1 MNPLS
6 FACIKCIIQQNTLP
20 VWIYEPRILATPYL
34 HLGLMVHT
42 MTSAIAHTLPAAA
55 TMPESRVDSTG
66 NPSANDVDVALMLR
80 VGQGDEAAFEEL
92 IERHQNAVIG
102 TVAKM
107 LGNSSDAE
115 DITQQVFIRLWKSA
129 PRYQPT
135 AKFTTFMFTIA
146 RNLVFNESRRRSRKK
161 EHSIDEREDDF
172 HLQTPDTQ
180 TAAPDAELIHA
191 ELQNSID
198 RAIANL
204 PEKQRLAVIL
214 RRYEGMPYD
223 EIGRILELSIPA
235 VKSQLFRARNSL
247 RESLQSYMNG

>member
-1 MNPLS
+1 MCATNPPD
-6 FACIKCIIQQNTLP
+6 C
-20 VWIYEPRILATPYL
+20 
-34 HLGLMVHT
+34 GLVFIA
-42 MTSAIAHTLPAAA
+42 MTSAATTIQLPTAAI
-55 TMPESRVDSTG
+55 MPKPRVSSTDT
-66 NPSANDVDVALMLR
+66 PSPSLEGVSDNDVDVTLMLR
-80 VGQGDEAAFEEL
+80 VGTGDEQAFEEL

-115 DITQQVFIRLWKSA
+115 DIAQQVFIRLWKSA

-135 AKFTTFMFTIA
+135 AKFTTFLFTIA

-161 EHSIDEREDDF
+161 EYSMEEREDDF

-180 TAAPDAELIHA
+180 NVSPDQGMLHA
-191 ELQNSID
+191 ELQKSVD
-198 RAIANL
+198 LAIAAL

-223 EIGRILELSIPA
+223 EIGRVLELSIPA
-235 VKSQLFRARNSL
+235 VKSQLFRARNTLRDSL
-247 RESLQSYMNG
+247 KDYLDS

>member
-1 MNPLS
+1 
-6 FACIKCIIQQNTLP
+6 
-20 VWIYEPRILATPYL
+20 
-34 HLGLMVHT
+34 
-42 MTSAIAHTLPAAA
+42 MTSAATTIQLPAAA
-55 TMPESRVDSTG
+55 IMPKQRVSSTDTPSPSREGVSD
-66 NPSANDVDVALMLR
+66 NDVDVTLMLR
-80 VGQGDEAAFEEL
+80 VGTGDEQAFEEL

-115 DITQQVFIRLWKSA
+115 DIAQQVFIRLWKSA

-135 AKFTTFMFTIA
+135 AKFTTFLFTIA

-161 EHSIDEREDDF
+161 EYSMDEREDDF

-180 TAAPDAELIHA
+180 NVSPAQGMLHA
-191 ELQNSID
+191 ELQKSVD
-198 RAIANL
+198 QAIAAL

-223 EIGRILELSIPA
+223 EIGRVLELSIPA
-235 VKSQLFRARNSL
+235 VKSQLFRARNTLRDSL
-247 RESLQSYMNG
+247 KDYLDS

>member
-1 MNPLS
+1 
-6 FACIKCIIQQNTLP
+6 
-20 VWIYEPRILATPYL
+20 
-34 HLGLMVHT
+34 
-42 MTSAIAHTLPAAA
+42 MTSAIAIPQLPTAAI
-55 TMPESRVDSTG
+55 MPKQSVSSTDT
-66 NPSANDVDVALMLR
+66 PSPIASDNDLDVALMLR
-80 VGQGDEAAFEEL
+80 VGTGDEVAFEQL

-107 LGNSSDAE
+107 LGNASDAE
-115 DITQQVFIRLWKSA
+115 DIAQQVFIRLWKCA

-161 EHSIDEREDDF
+161 EYSMDEREDDF

-180 TAAPDAELIHA
+180 NASPDQGMLHA
-191 ELQNSID
+191 ELQQSVD
-198 RAIANL
+198 RAIADL

-223 EIGRILELSIPA
+223 EIGRVLNLSIPA
-235 VKSQLFRARNSL
+235 VKSQLFRARNTL
-247 RESLQSYMNG
+247 RESLQSYLDA